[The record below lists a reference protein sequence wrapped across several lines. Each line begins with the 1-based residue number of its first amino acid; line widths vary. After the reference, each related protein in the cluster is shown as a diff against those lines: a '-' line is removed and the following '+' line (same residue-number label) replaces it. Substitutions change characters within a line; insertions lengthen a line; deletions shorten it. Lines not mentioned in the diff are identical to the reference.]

1 MRNEEK
7 LALIA
12 DSNQIVYS
20 INDDTKKTDMDK
32 NSYFCTVNFKE
43 MEFTVILEKMDN
55 GQWFCQCEQVPEAVT
70 QGATIEEAKENIRDA
85 IEMVLA
91 AKKEL
96 TRKQFT
102 GRRILRRKIAV
113 L

>member
-1 MRNEEK
+1 MLYLCK
-7 LALIA
+7 L
-12 DSNQIVYS
+12 
-20 INDDTKKTDMDK
+20 KK
-32 NSYFCTVNFKE
+32 KE
-43 MEFTVILEKMDN
+43 MEYTVILEKMDN
-55 GQWFCQCEQVPEAVT
+55 GWWFCQCEQIPEAVT
-70 QGATIEEAKENIRDA
+70 QGETIEEAKENIKEA
-85 IEMVLA
+85 IELVLA

>member
-1 MRNEEK
+1 MLYLCK
-7 LALIA
+7 L
-12 DSNQIVYS
+12 
-20 INDDTKKTDMDK
+20 KK
-32 NSYFCTVNFKE
+32 FK
-43 MEFTVILEKMDN
+43 MEYTVILEKMDN
-55 GQWFCQCEQVPEAVT
+55 GWWFCQCEQVPEAVT
-70 QGATIEEAKENIRDA
+70 QGKTIEEAKENIKEA
-85 IEMVLA
+85 IELVLS